1 MGEDQFAQTAL
12 VKAVQGAIAVQPQQ
26 SGDLRVATPGGVFQV
41 RWDDNASAS
50 ALGQLAFFGEFL
62 EVSQLFDRWVESC
75 PLEYTSPNAP
85 EVRDV
90 LGTWLL
96 SILDGQRRYAHINGL
111 RGDAVAP
118 QILAMTRIISDES
131 LRRALKALA
140 PSIDKNC
147 TEDER
152 IKRQAQLDTSTAWM
166 DTVLRE
172 STFAALGTDWILD
185 CDTTVKLLYGNQDG
199 AEIGYNP
206 TKPGRPSHNIHTYW
220 VANLRLVLDAEVKG
234 GKTQPAK
241 YSLPGLMR
249 LLLALPPEKR
259 PQLVRG
265 DSAFGNEPVMA
276 ELEAIGQA
284 YLTKLRQTAGVKR
297 LIERNWSRQ
306 DWQDV
311 GQGSEAVEAQLKLS
325 GWSRARRVVVVRSP
339 VKTNSKVSP
348 GIKTLTSAVE
358 DVTNKKAKRQKN
370 LDFENTE
377 PVKRWDYA
385 VLVTNA
391 NYELTAIS
399 QLYRDRADCENG
411 FDELKNQWGWG
422 GYTTQDLERCNLCAR
437 AVALI
442 YNWWSWYVRL
452 AHPATRLEAITS
464 RPLLLAGV
472 ARLTEHAGQS
482 RILLTLTH
490 AAGDLIK
497 SMVTNV
503 RKGLDTIL
511 ATAPQLT
518 KRERWAALVRYIV
531 ERILAA
537 KPKKSDQPTLIPS
550 NFSPP
555 LIPATG

>member
-1 MGEDQFAQTAL
+1 MGEEKFAETAL
-12 VKAVQGAIAVQPQQ
+12 VNAIQGAIAVLPERA
-26 SGDLRVATPGGVFQV
+26 GDLRVATPGGVFQV
-41 RWDDNASAS
+41 RWDENSSAS
-50 ALGQLAFFGEFL
+50 ALGQLAFFAEFL
-62 EVSQLFDRWVESC
+62 QVPELFERWVESC

-118 QILAMTRIISDES
+118 QVLGMSRIISDES

-140 PSIDKNC
+140 PSISKNS
-147 TEDER
+147 TQDER
-152 IKRQAQLDTSTAWM
+152 LNAQAQLDKSTAWM
-166 DTVLRE
+166 DTALRE
-172 STFAALGTDWILD
+172 STFEALSTDWILD
-185 CDTTVKLLYGNQDG
+185 CDVTVKLLFGHQDG

-206 TKPGRPSHNIHTYW
+206 SKPGRPSHNIHTYW

-234 GKTQPAK
+234 GKTHPAK

-249 LLLALPPEKR
+249 LLKALPPEKR

-265 DSAFGNEPVMA
+265 DSAFGNDPVLT
-276 ELEAIGQA
+276 ELESIGQM

-311 GQGSEAVEAQLKLS
+311 GQGSEAVEAKLKLS
-325 GWSRARRVVVVRSP
+325 GWSHARRVIVIRSAAKDRPVTLEVV
-339 VKTNSKVSP
+339 T
-348 GIKTLTSAVE
+348 G
-358 DVTNKKAKRQKN
+358 KKAKRQQS
-370 LDFENTE
+370 LDLNETD

-385 VLVTNA
+385 VLVTNS
-391 NYELTAIS
+391 NYELKAIG

-452 AHPATRLEAITS
+452 ANPATRLEAITS

-482 RILLTLTH
+482 RLLLTLTH

-503 RKGLDTIL
+503 RQGLDTIL

-518 KRERWAALVRYIV
+518 KPERWKALVLYIV
-531 ERILAA
+531 GKIIDT
-537 KPKKSDQPTLIPS
+537 KPKKYAQTTLMQSNLSQSLIPV
-550 NFSPP
+550 
-555 LIPATG
+555 TG

>member
-1 MGEDQFAQTAL
+1 M
-12 VKAVQGAIAVQPQQ
+12 
-26 SGDLRVATPGGVFQV
+26 
-41 RWDDNASAS
+41 
-50 ALGQLAFFGEFL
+50 
-62 EVSQLFDRWVESC
+62 
-75 PLEYTSPNAP
+75 
-85 EVRDV
+85 
-90 LGTWLL
+90 
-96 SILDGQRRYAHINGL
+96 
-111 RGDAVAP
+111 DAA
-118 QILAMTRIISDES
+118 
-131 LRRALKALA
+131 
-140 PSIDKNC
+140 
-147 TEDER
+147 
-152 IKRQAQLDTSTAWM
+152 
-166 DTVLRE
+166 LRE
-172 STFAALGTDWILD
+172 STYDALSTDWIPD
-185 CDTTVKLLYGNQDG
+185 CDTTVKLLFGNQDG

-249 LLLALPPEKR
+249 LLKALPPEKR

-265 DSAFGNEPVMA
+265 DSAFGNDPVMT
-276 ELEAIGQA
+276 ELESIDQK

-311 GQGSEAVEAQLKLS
+311 GQGSQAVEAKLKLS
-325 GWSRARRVVVVRSP
+325 GWSQVRRVVVVRSP
-339 VKTNSKVSP
+339 LKATP
-348 GIKTLTSAVE
+348 GAVQGAAG
-358 DVTNKKAKRQKN
+358 KKAKQQKN
-370 LDFENTE
+370 FDFEGAD

-385 VLVTNA
+385 VLVTNS
-391 NYELTAIS
+391 NYELKAIG

-472 ARLTEHAGQS
+472 APLTQHAGQC
-482 RILLTLTH
+482 RLLLTMTH

-497 SMVTNV
+497 SMVANV
-503 RKGLDTIL
+503 RKGLDTVL

-518 KRERWAALVRYIV
+518 KRERWTALVRYIV
-531 ERILAA
+531 EKIIAT
-537 KPKKSDQPTLIPS
+537 KPKNDVQPALMQS
-550 NFSPP
+550 NFSQ
-555 LIPATG
+555 LLAPATG

>member
-1 MGEDQFAQTAL
+1 MGEDKFEQTAL

-41 RWDDNASAS
+41 RWDENASAS

-62 EVSQLFDRWVESC
+62 EVSGLFQRWVESC

-85 EVRDV
+85 AIRDV

-118 QILAMTRIISDES
+118 QILGMTRVISDES

-140 PSIDKNC
+140 PSIAKNC

-152 IKRQAQLDTSTAWM
+152 LKSQTQLDKSTAWM
-166 DTVLRE
+166 DAALRE
-172 STFAALGTDWILD
+172 STFDALSTDWILD
-185 CDTTVKLLYGNQDG
+185 CDVTVKLLFGHQDG

-249 LLLALPPEKR
+249 LLKALEPAKR
-259 PQLVRG
+259 PKLVRG
-265 DSAFGNEPVMA
+265 DSAFGNDPVLT
-276 ELEAIGQA
+276 ELESIDQK

-311 GQGSEAVEAQLKLS
+311 GQGGEAVQAQLKLA
-325 GWSRARRVVVVRSP
+325 GWSHARRVVVVRSAP
-339 VKTNSKVSP
+339 KTVPSTVEGVKGK
-348 GIKTLTSAVE
+348 KT
-358 DVTNKKAKRQKN
+358 KRQKG
-370 LDFENTE
+370 LDFEDTD

-385 VLVTNA
+385 VLVTNSD
-391 NYELTAIS
+391 YELKAIG

-422 GYTTQDLERCNLCAR
+422 GYTTQDLERCNLSAR

-472 ARLTEHAGQS
+472 ARLTQHAGQS
-482 RILLTLTH
+482 RLLLTLTH

-497 SMVTNV
+497 SMVANV

-518 KRERWAALVRYIV
+518 KRERWTALVRYIV
-531 ERILAA
+531 EKIIAT
-537 KPKKSDQPTLIPS
+537 KPKNHVQPTLMPS
-550 NFSPP
+550 NFAQQ
-555 LIPATG
+555 LIPASG

>member
-1 MGEDQFAQTAL
+1 MGEEKFAQTAL
-12 VKAVQGAIAVQPQQ
+12 VKAVQGALAVLPQQ
-26 SGDLRVATPGGVFQV
+26 SADLRVATPGGVFQV

-50 ALGQLAFFGEFL
+50 GLGQLAFFGEFL
-62 EVSQLFDRWVESC
+62 EVAQLFARWVESC

-85 EVRDV
+85 EVFDV

-111 RGDAVAP
+111 RGDEVAP
-118 QILAMTRIISDES
+118 QILGMTRIISDES

-140 PSIDKNC
+140 PSIGKNC

-152 IKRQAQLDTSTAWM
+152 LKRQAQLDKSIAWM
-166 DTVLRE
+166 DAALRE
-172 STFAALGTDWILD
+172 STFEALGTDWILD
-185 CDTTVKLLYGNQDG
+185 VDTTVKLLFGHQDG

-234 GKTQPAK
+234 GKTHPAK

-249 LLLALPPEKR
+249 LLKALPAEKR
-259 PQLVRG
+259 PKLVRG
-265 DSAFGNEPVMA
+265 DNAFGNDPVMTA
-276 ELEAIGQA
+276 LESIGQM
-284 YLTKLRQTAGVKR
+284 YLSKLRQTAGVKR

-311 GQGSEAVEAQLKLS
+311 GQGSEAVEAQLKLE
-325 GWSRARRVVVVRSP
+325 GWSRTRRVVVVRSP
-339 VKTNSKVSP
+339 AKEKPVTLEAVK
-348 GIKTLTSAVE
+348 G
-358 DVTNKKAKRQKN
+358 KKAKRQQN
-370 LDFENTE
+370 LDLNDTD

-385 VLVTNA
+385 VLVTNS
-391 NYELTAIS
+391 NYEIKAIG

-422 GYTTQDLERCNLCAR
+422 GYTTQDLERCNLSAR

-452 AHPATRLEAITS
+452 ANPATRLEAITS

-472 ARLTEHAGQS
+472 ARLTEHSGQS
-482 RILLTLTH
+482 RLLLTLTH

-518 KRERWAALVRYIV
+518 KPQRWKALVRYIV
-531 ERILAA
+531 EKILAA
-537 KPKKSDQPTLIPS
+537 RPKTKVQPALMPS
-550 NFSPP
+550 NFSQP
-555 LIPATG
+555 LISATG

>member
-1 MGEDQFAQTAL
+1 MGEEKFAQTAL
-12 VKAVQGAIAVQPQQ
+12 VKAVQGAMAVQPQQ

-41 RWDDNASAS
+41 RWDENASAS

-62 EVSQLFDRWVESC
+62 EVPQLFQCWVESC
-75 PLEYTSPNAP
+75 PLAYTSPNAP

-118 QILAMTRIISDES
+118 QILGMTRIISDES

-140 PSIDKNC
+140 PSIDKNA

-152 IKRQAQLDTSTAWM
+152 LKRQTQLDKSTAWM
-166 DTVLRE
+166 DAALRQ
-172 STFAALGTDWILD
+172 STFDALSTDWILD
-185 CDTTVKLLYGNQDG
+185 CDTTVKLLFGHQDG

-220 VANLRLVLDAEVKG
+220 VANLRLVLDAEVQG
-234 GKTQPAK
+234 GKTHPAK

-249 LLLALPPEKR
+249 LLKALPPEKR

-265 DSAFGNEPVMA
+265 DSAFGNDPVMTA
-276 ELEAIGQA
+276 LESIGQM

-311 GQGSEAVEAQLKLS
+311 GQGSEAVDAQLKLA
-325 GWSRARRVVVVRSP
+325 GWVHARRVVVVRSAP
-339 VKTNSKVSP
+339 KTKPAMVESVKGK
-348 GIKTLTSAVE
+348 KT
-358 DVTNKKAKRQKN
+358 KRQQN
-370 LDFENTE
+370 LHFDDTD

-385 VLVTNA
+385 VLVSNS
-391 NYELTAIS
+391 NYELKAIG

-422 GYTTQDLERCNLCAR
+422 GYTTQDLERCNLSAR

-452 AHPATRLEAITS
+452 AHPPTRLEAITS

-482 RILLTLTH
+482 RLLLTLTH

-497 SMVTNV
+497 TMVANV

-518 KRERWAALVRYIV
+518 KRERWTALVRYIV
-531 ERILAA
+531 EKIIAT
-537 KPKKSDQPTLIPS
+537 KQKNYVQPALMPS
-550 NFSPP
+550 NFSQP